1 MQKLLIIL
9 ILFCILKFNVD
20 VEGRTATMCDLPEC
34 QERCKRQNKKGKC
47 VIEPEMNIVYHL
59 CKCY

>member
-20 VEGRTATMCDLPEC
+20 VEGRTAFPCNQSKC
-34 QERCKRQNKKGKC
+34 QERCKKEIKKGKC
-47 VIEPEMNIVYHL
+47 ILQFISVSASQS
-59 CKCY
+59 CRCY